1 MGIGSRR
8 NRAGTAACAALVA
21 ATLAVPAPAHAFLGG
36 LLKKA
41 GGMLGINGIVE
52 GEGGGIGCVEI
63 APGLPEQAGDLGRV
77 VGGAVGGSAWGT
89 LGGMAGDLY
98 GEAAEGCPIV
108 ESEPGV
114 IEKYLNAQKIEMVI
128 QTVHMLTQIY
138 NMIEMR
144 AKSGIDSASDVV
156 GIINTG
162 NTVMRRME
170 RVVWNVEEVA
180 EDFDILYPDELP
192 VDWAAEDVAEH
203 QALQAERAR
212 DASRLSKMVSANAV
226 TSLEGYG
233 ERLAR
238 IEAAR
243 GACNGQTC
251 MIDVSLQQQTLAA
264 EIEAQRLMVM
274 AADVRSRE
282 AQQDYDRSARERAEA
297 NRRISRRGLTEY
309 GG

>member
-1 MGIGSRR
+1 MDTGSRR
-8 NRAGTAACAALVA
+8 NRAGAAACAVLVA

-36 LLKKA
+36 IVKKV
-41 GGMLGINGIVE
+41 GGMLGGGE

-77 VGGAVGGSAWGT
+77 VGGAVGGGAWGT
-89 LGGMAGDLY
+89 LGGWAGDLY
-98 GEAAEGCPIV
+98 GEVAEGCPIV
-108 ESEPGV
+108 ESEPGL

-144 AKSGIDSASDVV
+144 AKSGIDSAADVV

-162 NTVMRRME
+162 NAVMRRSQK
-170 RVVWNVEEVA
+170 VIWNVEEVA
-180 EDFDILYPDELP
+180 EDFDVLYPEELP
-192 VDWAAEDVAEH
+192 VDWAAGDVAAH
-203 QALQAERAR
+203 QDLQAARAR
-212 DASRLSKMVSANAV
+212 DASRLSKQVSANAI
-226 TSLEGYG
+226 TSLDGYG
-233 ERLAR
+233 ARLAR

-264 EIEAQRLMVM
+264 EVEAQRLMVL
-274 AADVRSRE
+274 AADVRARE
-282 AQQDYDRSARERAEA
+282 ARQDYEMAARERAEA
-297 NRRISRRGLTEY
+297 NRRVSRRGLTEY